1 MNLFQSINEA
11 NKYLNIANESLSFTE
26 LIQASKDFAAI
37 LSVLSKLIE
46 IKKDKDKREFIA
58 FWFCSE
64 FRNKFLQQ
72 ALQKNDSNLFWEKA
86 LHDYFYNKLN
96 TLIFSSPKKQGVL
109 EQNPDSSYLL
119 LNPSEDQ
126 IENTPNHLIFYSQE
140 SYQRL
145 SSRPKAYYLR
155 ALSDSIKSFQT
166 DPNTCINICIN
177 ESFNIHKWYAL
188 HKELLNI
195 EHVKYSFFITIDSL
209 MNKEQ
214 FQSLNALIQSV
225 KGFKKDLFWKCNN
238 IFTLS
243 FLILY
248 SIQASIINHRFILD
262 EMTGTS
268 ITSSLKLL
276 EQDALIQARFS
287 SKDPIKNSKTIIHLL
302 EKQLHY
308 PSKHQCLLKYEIA
321 SPQWHHLANFYL
333 QG

>member
-64 FRNKFLQQ
+64 FRNKFLKQ
-72 ALQKNDSNLFWEKA
+72 ALHKNNSNLFWEKA
-86 LHDYFYNKLN
+86 LHYYFYNKLDN
-96 TLIFSSPKKQGVL
+96 LVFNSPKKQGVF
-109 EQNPDSSYLL
+109 EQKQDFSYLL
-119 LNPSEDQ
+119 YNPSEDQ
-126 IENTPNHLIFYSQE
+126 IKNTQNHLIFYSQE

-155 ALSDSIKSFQT
+155 NLSDTIKSFHT
-166 DPNTCINICIN
+166 DPNTCICICIN
-177 ESFNIHKWYAL
+177 ESYNIHQWYAL

-195 EHVKYSFFITIDSL
+195 EHVKYSFFITIDSP

-214 FQSLNALIQSV
+214 FQNLNELIQSI

-243 FLILY
+243 FLIMY
-248 SIQASIINHRFILD
+248 SIQSSIIKHRFILD
-262 EMTGTS
+262 EIAGQS
-268 ITSSLKLL
+268 IASSLKLI

-287 SKDPIKNSKTIIHLL
+287 SEDRHKNIETMIHLL
-302 EKQLHY
+302 EKQFQY
-308 PSKHQCLLKYEIA
+308 PSKHQSLLKYEIA
-321 SPQWHHLANFYL
+321 SQQWNYLADFYL